1 MIYDIYCT
9 TSSGNQFIVEMQKK
23 AQKNFISRSV
33 YYHSVAIAEQGKVG
47 PEWNFNIDPVIFVSL
62 MDFTLDH
69 LPKEFAVHVSL
80 CERKSGKPITDR
92 ERYIFVQL
100 PLFDKKR
107 PEDCITN
114 IDRWFYV
121 LINMYNMETMPFT
134 VQKKLFNR
142 LSEVASYVS
151 LSPKEKRRY
160 NADLKAYRDL
170 TNQMEYAKSEALAKG
185 EAKGKSEEKI
195 RLAKLMRER
204 GYDVSTIASLVE
216 MPEEWVESIVIG

>member
-1 MIYDIYCT
+1 M
-9 TSSGNQFIVEMQKK
+9 
-23 AQKNFISRSV
+23 
-33 YYHSVAIAEQGKVG
+33 
-47 PEWNFNIDPVIFVSL
+47 
-62 MDFTLDH
+62 
-69 LPKEFAVHVSL
+69 
-80 CERKSGKPITDR
+80 
-92 ERYIFVQL
+92 
-100 PLFDKKR
+100 
-107 PEDCITN
+107 CIR
-114 IDRWFYV
+114 D
-121 LINMYNMETMPFT
+121 
-134 VQKKLFNR
+134 
-142 LSEVASYVS
+142 SAS

>member
-1 MIYDIYCT
+1 MI
-9 TSSGNQFIVEMQKK
+9 N
-23 AQKNFISRSV
+23 
-33 YYHSVAIAEQGKVG
+33 
-47 PEWNFNIDPVIFVSL
+47 
-62 MDFTLDH
+62 

-142 LSEVASYVS
+142 LSEVASYAS

-195 RLAKLMRER
+195 RLAKLMRKE
-204 GYDVSTIASLVE
+204 DMMSLRLPRLWRCLKNGWRVLSLD
-216 MPEEWVESIVIG
+216 SISAEIQVAL